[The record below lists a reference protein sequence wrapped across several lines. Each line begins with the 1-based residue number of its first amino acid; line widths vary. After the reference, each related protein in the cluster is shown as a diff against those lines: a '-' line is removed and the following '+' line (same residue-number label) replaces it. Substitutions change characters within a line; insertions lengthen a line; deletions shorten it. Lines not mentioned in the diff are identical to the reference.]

1 MRNVRAG
8 GAEAAGTGGIAAAP
22 GNLAQD
28 AIGPTVIQVA
38 SNLHGGGRATSDGR
52 VRVRLR
58 SIEAVGEGVGRPVVL
73 AEAVRDL
80 GSDSVVLT
88 P

>member
-1 MRNVRAG
+1 M
-8 GAEAAGTGGIAAAP
+8 
-22 GNLAQD
+22 
-28 AIGPTVIQVA
+28 IQVA
-38 SNLHGGGRATSDGR
+38 SNLHGGGRSTADGR

-58 SIEAVGEGVGRPVVL
+58 AIESAGEGVGRPVVL